1 MLTCQLYFAPAG
13 AKRSFSTFFLPSPNH
28 KQLKTCEHSNFALSF
43 CINLT
48 YFPENFKWFEYDLS
62 VLSMFWWVRF
72 FLCHPV
78 IGCPLRQCSGQ
89 NSIFCNNP
97 TSELIYGW
105 KHCWYDVNTKM
116 PQFYTFK
123 IRLLWKPGKI
133 AAMLDSQES
142 KKRSQFWKFFNQ
154 ILYLNW
160 K

>member
-1 MLTCQLYFAPAG
+1 MVQMSLFEV
-13 AKRSFSTFFLPSPNH
+13 FSTSNIYFLTTPSPYCRFIPSGQKKWPRKNA
-28 KQLKTCEHSNFALSF
+28 LKRWK
-43 CINLT
+43 I
-48 YFPENFKWFEYDLS
+48 K
-62 VLSMFWWVRF
+62 
-72 FLCHPV
+72 
-78 IGCPLRQCSGQ
+78 ILRQCSGQ
-89 NSIFCNNP
+89 NSIFCNNR
-97 TSELIYGW
+97 TSDLIYGW

-116 PQFYTFK
+116 PQFYIFR